1 LAIEHLALY
10 PDTPLA
16 AVERVKPLGLD
27 HSCRRCPLSGQKGI
41 RTVCVPPEGDPGGLL
56 LVGEMPGRD
65 EDLAGRPMIGTAGG
79 YLRRLVSKLW
89 AGPVAFDNGLRC
101 HGVMASDKDRVKL
114 LKYTDACRGFMAQT
128 LLEVQPERV
137 VALGS
142 IAAYSLLG
150 RAPPMMSVRRG
161 YGWLM
166 GDTPTPVYLLSNPA
180 ATSRNRF
187 IKAAFEADLHWAL
200 TSPIPR
206 PRHQHAF
213 ATVLSTVD
221 EARRALASLDAA
233 RYVLFDVETAGLL
246 WEPEFTLLCVAFA
259 SVEAPEHVYVFD
271 GAAVEDP
278 AMREELRAWV
288 TTLPLAG
295 QHVKFD
301 VSAMACALGVD
312 PLSVRIEFDTG
323 LVRALLDSGSDTRL
337 EVVTEL
343 VGMGGHKEEA
353 DELIQ
358 SGAEQARAQAKELL
372 SGQGT
377 LFGGPPPL
385 DPPVAR
391 GIRDEWPTRSWAF
404 ATVPR
409 VPLLR
414 YNARDTMSEALL
426 AELLEA
432 RLAGE
437 PNLTRVWQTIVKDI
451 IPTFACMEQW
461 GIGASRSAA
470 ETLAR
475 WCDTKQRAVL
485 ARFQP
490 YNIHPGS
497 RDQVAELLFKRL
509 GLPSQHATKTGKD
522 STDADALES
531 MRGLHPV
538 IEDMLVWRKY
548 EKLRGTYADGGE
560 AAVGKP
566 FKLGKA
572 GLVQWI
578 RSDDRFHPS
587 IKPHGTE
594 TGRPSCEKPNLMNIP
609 RAEDEEGV
617 MARNCFAAEA
627 GWTLVEFDQSQIE
640 LRVMASQSGDK
651 KMIDIFRS
659 GVDFHYRTAQLVAP
673 TVWRMKPEDV
683 PKKGKERSAA
693 KCFHPDTEV
702 LTRVGWKRIVDLSD
716 GEEVAQATPRK
727 RGDVSLEW
735 VKPLEVFTK
744 KHPSGKLVHL
754 KNEGMDLRVTPDHRM
769 LAFKDDGTPFVC
781 IPEKLPDYGSWENA
795 GVGQGADFDGGVE
808 ENYLY
813 RLAVAVQADGTISP
827 TRRVRLGF
835 TKLRKIQRM
844 RVLLK
849 GCEYTERVWSNGT
862 HCFTL
867 SPGLSE
873 DVLDLL
879 DEKKFPHWW
888 VQLNVTRREVI
899 LEEAQHWDASALDRS
914 YTYFSIEQQNADVLQ
929 AVAAVTGRK
938 TRLVPMA
945 GKGTTHRL
953 TVRDKSGSTGSNGRG
968 HLKCE
973 VEDYDGEVACLSVPS
988 TYVLVRDG
996 GVPVVCGQTVNFA
1009 VAYGKHAR
1017 SLACDIFKTQNPTDE
1032 QVAIAQALI
1041 DAILGE
1047 FSTLNAWLKGQIT
1060 HARKHGFVWV
1070 PLFDQLGRRRYLH
1083 GVADQDDGRRG
1094 HAERAAMNSPVQ
1106 GGAAELTLASLT
1118 DVVRWV
1124 KRHKLPV
1131 RVGLTVYDSIVMEVR
1146 NDFVATV
1153 LSEVPGMMTRWKIP
1167 NGVPLVADAKV
1178 GQSWGALE
1186 EVKT

>member
-578 RSDDRFHPS
+578 RSDDRVHPS

-693 KCFHPDTEV
+693 K
-702 LTRVGWKRIVDLSD
+702 
-716 GEEVAQATPRK
+716 
-727 RGDVSLEW
+727 
-735 VKPLEVFTK
+735 
-744 KHPSGKLVHL
+744 
-754 KNEGMDLRVTPDHRM
+754 
-769 LAFKDDGTPFVC
+769 
-781 IPEKLPDYGSWENA
+781 
-795 GVGQGADFDGGVE
+795 
-808 ENYLY
+808 
-813 RLAVAVQADGTISP
+813 
-827 TRRVRLGF
+827 
-835 TKLRKIQRM
+835 
-844 RVLLK
+844 
-849 GCEYTERVWSNGT
+849 
-862 HCFTL
+862 
-867 SPGLSE
+867 
-873 DVLDLL
+873 
-879 DEKKFPHWW
+879 
-888 VQLNVTRREVI
+888 
-899 LEEAQHWDASALDRS
+899 
-914 YTYFSIEQQNADVLQ
+914 
-929 AVAAVTGRK
+929 
-938 TRLVPMA
+938 
-945 GKGTTHRL
+945 
-953 TVRDKSGSTGSNGRG
+953 
-968 HLKCE
+968 
-973 VEDYDGEVACLSVPS
+973 
-988 TYVLVRDG
+988 
-996 GVPVVCGQTVNFA
+996 TVNFA

>member
-1 LAIEHLALY
+1 MAIEHLALY

-587 IKPHGTE
+587 IKLHGTE

-693 KCFHPDTEV
+693 K
-702 LTRVGWKRIVDLSD
+702 
-716 GEEVAQATPRK
+716 
-727 RGDVSLEW
+727 
-735 VKPLEVFTK
+735 
-744 KHPSGKLVHL
+744 
-754 KNEGMDLRVTPDHRM
+754 
-769 LAFKDDGTPFVC
+769 
-781 IPEKLPDYGSWENA
+781 
-795 GVGQGADFDGGVE
+795 
-808 ENYLY
+808 
-813 RLAVAVQADGTISP
+813 
-827 TRRVRLGF
+827 
-835 TKLRKIQRM
+835 
-844 RVLLK
+844 
-849 GCEYTERVWSNGT
+849 
-862 HCFTL
+862 
-867 SPGLSE
+867 
-873 DVLDLL
+873 
-879 DEKKFPHWW
+879 
-888 VQLNVTRREVI
+888 
-899 LEEAQHWDASALDRS
+899 
-914 YTYFSIEQQNADVLQ
+914 
-929 AVAAVTGRK
+929 
-938 TRLVPMA
+938 
-945 GKGTTHRL
+945 
-953 TVRDKSGSTGSNGRG
+953 
-968 HLKCE
+968 
-973 VEDYDGEVACLSVPS
+973 
-988 TYVLVRDG
+988 
-996 GVPVVCGQTVNFA
+996 TVNFA